1 MLLRYL
7 AFLSVIGGCFST
19 SVLAEPKVLHVTETG
34 FMVENK
40 VTISQPAD
48 KVWHA
53 LINQVDK
60 WWPKDHTWWG
70 NDSVLSIDEF
80 AGGCFCEKV
89 GYKSAEHMRISF
101 VEPQK
106 LLRMTGG
113 LGPLQGMGMHGALDW
128 AFATTDEGTHITL
141 TYRVSGIDP
150 NGFEKLAPIVAQVQG
165 MQLQGLADF
174 LKE

>member
-1 MLLRYL
+1 MLLRCL

-40 VTISQPAD
+40 VTISQSAD

-53 LINQVDK
+53 LINKVDK

-113 LGPLQGMGMHGALDW
+113 LAHFRAWECTARWTGHLPLPMRAH
-128 AFATTDEGTHITL
+128 TL
-141 TYRVSGIDP
+141 PSPTECRHRP
-150 NGFEKLAPIVAQVQG
+150 QWL
-165 MQLQGLADF
+165 
-174 LKE
+174 

>member
-1 MLLRYL
+1 MFLRCL
-7 AFLSVIGGCFST
+7 AVLSVIGGCFSMG
-19 SVLAEPKVLHVTETG
+19 VMAEPKVLHVTETG
-34 FMVENK
+34 FMVENQ
-40 VTISQPAD
+40 VTIPRPAD
-48 KVWHA
+48 QVWHS
-53 LINQVDK
+53 LLNDVDK

-70 NDSVLSIDEF
+70 NDSALSIDSY

-128 AFATTDEGTHITL
+128 AFATTDEGTQITL